1 MQEYGFL
8 IIKKHFLSNQN
19 CPNSQNLKKSIG
31 KFTASDYK
39 YFNIKGIFSLIC
51 LTSSCGYNLSSSF

>member
-1 MQEYGFL
+1 MQEYVFL

-19 CPNSQNLKKSIG
+19 CPNFQNLKKSIG

-39 YFNIKGIFSLIC
+39 YFNIPGIFSLIC
-51 LTSSCGYNLSSSF
+51 LTAPFGYNLSSSF